1 MIDVERLLILRAVA
15 RHGSKAAAARAL
27 GVAEPTV
34 AHHLRALAR
43 SANVPLTVRAGRVT
57 QLTPA
62 GQALLEHADAIA
74 VSLDNAERALHQHAE
89 LSVGRLQIAAFTSFA
104 SMELPAPL
112 ALFARTYPGV
122 EIGLVEAETDDALAL
137 LRSGA
142 ADLVIGFAD
151 TATPPPSGLP
161 LTWLKHDEYFTVLP
175 EAHAEARGPYADMA
189 ALSGD
194 RWISGC
200 NRCQNHLN
208 AQAAEAG
215 FTPEIAFV
223 TEDYVTAQHLVA
235 NYLGVALLPR
245 MAIDASP
252 PVPGIVTLPSN
263 PATYREIFVTAGN
276 DPAPAALAFAAMLT
290 GPGISTGASA
300 SVGADR

>member
-1 MIDVERLLILRAVA
+1 
-15 RHGSKAAAARAL
+15 
-27 GVAEPTV
+27 
-34 AHHLRALAR
+34 
-43 SANVPLTVRAGRVT
+43 
-57 QLTPA
+57 
-62 GQALLEHADAIA
+62 
-74 VSLDNAERALHQHAE
+74 
-89 LSVGRLQIAAFTSFA
+89 
-104 SMELPAPL
+104 
-112 ALFARTYPGV
+112 
-122 EIGLVEAETDDALAL
+122 
-137 LRSGA
+137 
-142 ADLVIGFAD
+142 
-151 TATPPPSGLP
+151 
-161 LTWLKHDEYFTVLP
+161 
-175 EAHAEARGPYADMA
+175 MA

-208 AQAAEAG
+208 AQAKEAG

-290 GPGISTGASA
+290 TPGINPGV
-300 SVGADR
+300 SVA